1 MTINSGFRLLRS
13 AAAVVNDIMKDRR
26 LRGRTAYTYFYKHVP
41 VKDNVVLYESF
52 GGAGMVCNPYA
63 IFLQLLNDPGYSRM
77 KHVWV
82 LDHLKDHSLLLK
94 EYENRKNVVFV
105 RHNSV
110 QYLYYLCCAK
120 YLFNNNSFPM
130 YFTKKKEQISVNT
143 WHGIPLKTL
152 GFDMPDGA
160 EESHNVIRCFLQ
172 SDYMLSANSF
182 LTDIYN
188 HAYKLADIYQGKI
201 IEEGYP
207 RLDTLFRFPRE
218 QVIEKLK
225 KYGVSVDASKKI
237 ILYAPTWKGKSW
249 READTGAEQFFTFK
263 EKLENLID
271 TGKYQI
277 LVKVHKLVYE
287 KAKNE
292 LNHEAF
298 IPASMDANEVL
309 SISDILVSDYS
320 SIFFDYLALGRPIL
334 FYMPDLEEYKEERG
348 VYFGTDVLPGPKYT
362 TVENLAEGIEAVE
375 KGYREYDEKYRAA
388 AKWSN
393 AVNNR
398 NIAARV
404 IDIIFEKKEKNYKIY
419 KQNTGKKRVFI
430 YPGPMRKDEKTSA
443 LLHILNTFDYD
454 KFDVTMEVTDP
465 GTGEE
470 KEMLAL
476 VNKNVRILVRK
487 TAMNLSF
494 GEQVCEKQGAGN
506 SRRNKHFLEAARRE
520 YNRFYNDV
528 TFDYVI
534 SFEGTDDIYI
544 NIVITQNRNA
554 RHIVCHSWSAEPLAE
569 ML

>member
-1 MTINSGFRLLRS
+1 MTANSGLGLLKS
-13 AAAVVNDIMKDRR
+13 AAAAATEIVKDRG
-26 LRGRTAYTYFYKHVP
+26 LRGRTAYTYFYKHIP

-63 IFLQLLNDPGYSRM
+63 VFLQLLNDPGYDRM

-82 LDHLKDHSLLLK
+82 LDRLEDHKLLLK

-105 RHNSV
+105 RHNSIK
-110 QYLYYLCCAK
+110 YLYYLCSAK
-120 YLFNNNSFPM
+120 YLINNNSFPA

-218 QVIEKLK
+218 QVIGKLK
-225 KYGVSVDASKKI
+225 KYGVSVDASKRI
-237 ILYAPTWKGKSW
+237 ILYAPTWKGRTW
-249 READTGAEQFFTFK
+249 READTGAEQFFAFK
-263 EKLENLID
+263 EKLESLID

-292 LNHEAF
+292 LDHEAF

-309 SISDILVSDYS
+309 SISDILISDYS
-320 SIFFDYLALGRPIL
+320 SIFFDYLALHRPIL
-334 FYMPDLEEYKEERG
+334 FYIPDLEEYKAERG

-362 TVENLAEGIEAVE
+362 TVEDLAEGIGTVE
-375 KGYREYDEKYRAA
+375 KGYREYEEKYQAA

-393 AVNNR
+393 AAYNR
-398 NIAARV
+398 NIASRV
-404 IDIIFEKKEKNYKIY
+404 IDIIFGKKERNYKVY
-419 KQNTGKKRVFI
+419 KQNAGKKRVFI
-430 YPGPMRKDEKTSA
+430 YPGPMRKSEKTSA
-443 LLHILNTFDYD
+443 LLNMLNTFDYD
-454 KFDVTMEVTDP
+454 KFDVTIEVTAP

-470 KEMLAL
+470 KELLAL

-494 GEQVCEKQGAGN
+494 GEQVCEKQYAGE
-506 SRRNKHFLEAARRE
+506 SRSGKCFNEIAQRE
-520 YNRFYNDV
+520 YSRFYNDV

-534 SFEGTDDIYI
+534 SFEGTDDIFSS
-544 NIVITQNRNA
+544 IVISQNPDA
-554 RHIVCHSWSAEPLAE
+554 RHIVCQPGVSGQPAE